1 MIFYPSQGRVGYLL
15 SLHNRYL
22 SRSAVKDDTDGED
35 IGGDDDGDDDDSERQ
50 SGRLSLA
57 TATYQDARRP
67 VSSTINHHHRHPEQD
82 QDQDDQLSTTL
93 EDIPLKV
100 LSLKYIIIWLANGLI
115 IWQIA
120 GP

>member
-1 MIFYPSQGRVGYLL
+1 MIVYPSQGRVGYLL

-35 IGGDDDGDDDDSERQ
+35 IGGGDDGDDDDSERQ

-100 LSLKYIIIWLANGLI
+100 LSLKYIIII
-115 IWQIA
+115 IIIIIIQPA
-120 GP
+120 R